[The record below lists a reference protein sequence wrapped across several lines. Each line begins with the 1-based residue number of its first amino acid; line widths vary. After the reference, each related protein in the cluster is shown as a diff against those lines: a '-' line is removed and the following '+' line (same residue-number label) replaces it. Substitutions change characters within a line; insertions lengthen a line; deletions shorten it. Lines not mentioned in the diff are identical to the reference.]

1 MFLSEHGQDGK
12 CEPGNMAV
20 QQQIGK
26 EYRRGGSYGTDSDR
40 RSGGAGGYF
49 GAHLRV
55 AVPEGPRRNAHAE
68 LPHLGAAGGTC
79 AVCLG
84 RISAGG
90 PSAAEFK
97 IKEKTKGGPNHALH
111 CQPERRYE
119 AMQYAAAAKAA

>member
-26 EYRRGGSYGTDSDR
+26 EYRRGGKATEQILIVALAGLADILARICVLLYQRGHGGTR
-40 RSGGAGGYF
+40 TLNTA
-49 GAHLRV
+49 
-55 AVPEGPRRNAHAE
+55 P
-68 LPHLGAAGGTC
+68 GAAGGAC

-111 CQPERRYE
+111 CQRAPL
-119 AMQYAAAAKAA
+119 